1 MHTEVLNINKDNC
14 FICQVDTCLSFNPF
28 VEHLKERVL
37 TEKTLKTEF
46 YKYVLNKFEHD
57 TCIDLDMHPED
68 AEKYREMLELIYSI
82 LTPPILNEKEFYWA
96 ISTPVPEKIFFST
109 DAFFDF
115 HSSHHSGLHSA
126 DLTHNELFHQ
136 RQKRFIYN
144 LILERF
150 YGFSPI
156 VKNELLYA
164 YSDPETHLSRYYNI
178 QTNPQFINIKV
189 YGELPKLSFENI
201 EPYLNDYEGIDL
213 LEKLLPLS
221 NFKFEGFS
229 VITLTDV
236 TLQHALEN
244 IRNELVNH
252 STDEMDQYKH
262 TIDSLKTLSENPA
275 IEFGLL
281 PFLTINDKLI
291 FDTDGCSQ
299 SVLITSAKE
308 FSIAEETFYAVAA
321 DYKKDPKPIF
331 FRSLTDEK
339 IVKYPFLSVLRQ
351 SGIKS
356 YGIFPVYYNK
366 QMAGIMEVY
375 SYEEITFYEKL
386 LSKIQAAMPLIAQQL
401 QNSIDNFDSRIE
413 TVIKDKFTSLQ
424 PSVQWKFN
432 EVAWEYLKK
441 SSKKKKNQ
449 EIETVIFDNV
459 YPLFGAIDIRNSTIE
474 RNTALQDDLKALLNI
489 IMDTLKVLKQHIH
502 LDLTDRLIYK
512 CEEWLSKV
520 NGFITTN
527 DELLLDSFLLEEVN
541 PFLNHFR
548 LNYPNQ
554 KAVIDQYFDALSEE
568 NGLSFAN
575 RRNLE
580 ASMQLI
586 NTSINHY
593 FEQVQEE
600 VQTSFPCYFEKFR
613 TDGVEYDIYIGQSI
627 APNRVFDVLYLKNIR
642 LWQLRS
648 MAEVARLTHGLI
660 DQIARPLLTTQLI
673 FIHSNPIDI
682 SFRNDERR
690 FDVEGAYNIRY
701 EVIKKRID
709 KVLIAGTV
717 ERLTQPGKI
726 AMVYFNQTEATEYL
740 EYIKYLQEQ
749 HILNDDLEL
758 LELEELQGVTG
769 LKALR
774 VGVNYEFGS
783 QYPADIQSVEKN
795 LIADK

>member
-14 FICQVDTCLSFNPF
+14 FICQVDSCLSFNPF
-28 VEHLKERVL
+28 VDHLKERIL
-37 TEKTLKTEF
+37 TEKTLKSEF

-57 TCIDLDMHPED
+57 TCIDLNLNPDN
-68 AEKYREMLELIYSI
+68 AEKYRDMLELIYSI
-82 LTPPILNEKEFYWA
+82 LTPPILNEKEFFWA
-96 ISTPVPEKIFFST
+96 LSTPVPEKIFFST
-109 DAFFDF
+109 EAFFDF
-115 HSSHHSGLHSA
+115 HSSHHSGLHAA
-126 DLTHNELFHQ
+126 DVTDTELFDQ

-150 YGFSPI
+150 YGFSPM
-156 VKNELLYA
+156 VKNELLYS

-178 QTNPQFINIKV
+178 QTNTQFINIKV
-189 YGELPKLSFENI
+189 FGELPKLTFENI

-213 LEKLLPLS
+213 LEEMLPLS
-221 NFKFEGFS
+221 NFRFEGFS

-252 STDEMDQYKH
+252 SNNEADQYRH

-291 FDTDGCSQ
+291 FDTDECSQ
-299 SVLITSAKE
+299 SVLITSAKQ
-308 FSIAEETFYAVAA
+308 FSMAEETFYSVAA

-339 IVKYPFLSVLRQ
+339 ITKHPFLNVLRQ

-441 SSKKKKNQ
+441 TNKKKKNQ
-449 EIETVIFDNV
+449 EIQTVVFDNV

-474 RNTALQDDLKALLNI
+474 RNTALQDDLKALLST
-489 IMDTLKVLKQHIH
+489 IMDTLIVLKQHIH

-512 CEEWLSKV
+512 CEEWLKKV

-527 DELLLDSFLLEEVN
+527 DELLLDGFLLEEVN

-548 LNYPNQ
+548 RNYPNE
-554 KAVIDQYFDALSEE
+554 KAVIDKYFDALSEE
-568 NGLSFAN
+568 TGLSFAN

-593 FEQVQEE
+593 FEQVQDD
-600 VQTSFPCYFEKFR
+600 VQNSFPCYFEKFR

-627 APNRVFDVLYLKNIR
+627 APTRVFDVLYLKNIR

-648 MAEVARLTHGLI
+648 MAEVTRLTHGLI
-660 DQIARPLLTTQLI
+660 DQISRPLLTTQLI

-701 EVIKKRID
+701 EVVKKRID

-717 ERLTQPGKI
+717 ERLTQPDKI
-726 AMVYFNQTEATEYL
+726 AMVYFSQAEAAEYL
-740 EYIKYLQEQ
+740 EYIKYLREQ
-749 HILNDDLEL
+749 NILNDDLEQ

-774 VGVNYEFGS
+774 VGVNYTPV
-783 QYPADIQSVEKN
+783 PALYNNEEVKN
-795 LIADK
+795 LSAAN